1 MGVSPILLGKSCYIL
16 STEILNIIYLR
27 RNRRARQVENMPI
40 LLRGRFLML
49 IQIGQ
54 SATLFGRLTLF
65 RTVSCN
71 ENFMK

>member
-1 MGVSPILLGKSCYIL
+1 
-16 STEILNIIYLR
+16 
-27 RNRRARQVENMPI
+27 
-40 LLRGRFLML
+40 ML

-65 RTVSCN
+65 RTVSRN